1 MTGPGGWRTG
11 QTLGAWWLL
20 PLGLAVAL
28 GVLLTGGLRSY
39 GYALA
44 ATLAAAA
51 LVRLVLS
58 KEHSGGLVVRSRA
71 WDVISLLALSAAA
84 AVLTANLVIR

>member
-11 QTLGAWWLL
+11 QSLGVWWLL
-20 PLGLAVAL
+20 PVGLAVAL
-28 GVLLTGGLRSY
+28 WVLLTGGLRSY

-51 LVRLVLS
+51 LVRLLLP

-71 WDVISLLALSAAA
+71 WDVASLLVLSAAA